1 MFRLT
6 NTALSQCN
14 IQDSKQYKILW
25 LKKIQKQ
32 WFRKLL
38 SSPDKVF
45 IKQTC
50 KGMACNCSP
59 IKKLTS
65 TIEALISP
73 ASRTMYATPCCSFL
87 MQSYINKQKINKF
100 QAHSSQPSCSCS
112 HRIIIHRS
120 LLHLNT

>member
-38 SSPDKVF
+38 SSPDKFF
-45 IKQTC
+45 ITQIST
-50 KGMACNCSP
+50 GMACHCSP

-87 MQSYINKQKINKF
+87 MQSYTNKRMKINFKHIVVNHHKHV
-100 QAHSSQPSCSCS
+100 QCT
-112 HRIIIHRS
+112 HRIILS
-120 LLHLNT
+120 TDLCYT